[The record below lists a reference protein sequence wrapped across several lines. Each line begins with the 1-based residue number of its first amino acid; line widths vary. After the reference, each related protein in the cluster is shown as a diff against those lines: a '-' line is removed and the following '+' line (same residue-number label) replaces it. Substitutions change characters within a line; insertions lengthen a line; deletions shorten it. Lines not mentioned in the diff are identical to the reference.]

1 MTLRK
6 DATTSVPIHPLMQ
19 ERWSP
24 RAFDPQSLSLGD
36 LMACFEAARWAASS
50 MNEQPWRFIL
60 AQRDHEEEFE
70 KALECLVPANRQW
83 ALRAGAI
90 IFVLVKETF
99 SANGNPNAHARY
111 DAGQAVAQFTLE
123 AWNRGLVVHQMGGF
137 TPDEVRT
144 HFPVAEGH
152 EPLVAIAIGKQGEPE
167 VLNEPRKSWESSP
180 RERRS
185 LSDTVL
191 VAGETD

>member
-60 AQRDHEEEFE
+60 VQRDHEEEFE

-90 IFVLVKETF
+90 ILVLVKETF
-99 SANGNPNAHARY
+99 SAN
-111 DAGQAVAQFTLE
+111 
-123 AWNRGLVVHQMGGF
+123 
-137 TPDEVRT
+137 
-144 HFPVAEGH
+144 
-152 EPLVAIAIGKQGEPE
+152 
-167 VLNEPRKSWESSP
+167 
-180 RERRS
+180 
-185 LSDTVL
+185 
-191 VAGETD
+191 